1 MYQKVF
7 FTWVGSVA
15 EETHGDH
22 MEIPLGY
29 AGVSQTNAN
38 YPSENFFVALFL
50 QPSNHSDLLSM
61 PAVHFKGAKNSSQ
74 FPVAGKFPPWAISLL
89 LAGSLKK
96 P

>member
-38 YPSENFFVALFL
+38 YPSEFFFVALFFTAIK
-50 QPSNHSDLLSM
+50 SFGSFFD
-61 PAVHFKGAKNSSQ
+61 ASSA
-74 FPVAGKFPPWAISLL
+74 F
-89 LAGSLKK
+89 
-96 P
+96 